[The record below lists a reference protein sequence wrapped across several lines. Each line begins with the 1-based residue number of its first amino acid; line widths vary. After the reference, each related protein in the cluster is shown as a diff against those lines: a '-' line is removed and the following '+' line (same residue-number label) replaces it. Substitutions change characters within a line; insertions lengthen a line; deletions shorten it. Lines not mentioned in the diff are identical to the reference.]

1 MIAVTATVAPA
12 VGSSC
17 SCPGF
22 GALIALI
29 GLAAV
34 AWIVLRRKR

>member
-1 MIAVTATVAPA
+1 MIAVTATVVPTM
-12 VGSSC
+12 VHQS
-17 SCPGF
+17 PGW